1 MGSGTDINQ
10 KIENISENRISISTM
25 TNIDEKCMTST
36 EASNIIK
43 DLTIVGG
50 RDVAINQANSAKSM
64 CKLKSV
70 LEQIDTMDFNTT
82 QKSELLDILK
92 QEGGIGVQMT
102 DKDQQ
107 IINKVTTEIDID
119 TTFNIAKKCLM
130 DTIAENRIEGVV
142 LKDVQNINIGQVN
155 SAFSDCIM
163 DDAIAKGVAIES
175 TTKSE
180 SGVKSKSEISGFNP
194 IKDVMS
200 GITSLV
206 GGGIMVYVGSIFFS
220 ICCCIGCLAIIVLPM
235 ILGGSGDQAAER
247 TDEAVDAVTDVA
259 GSVTDVAEQMA
270 EQMGGSIS
278 KFFKKNW

>member
-107 IINKVTTEIDID
+107 IINKVTTEIDLD
-119 TTFNIAKKCLM
+119 TTYNIAKKCLM